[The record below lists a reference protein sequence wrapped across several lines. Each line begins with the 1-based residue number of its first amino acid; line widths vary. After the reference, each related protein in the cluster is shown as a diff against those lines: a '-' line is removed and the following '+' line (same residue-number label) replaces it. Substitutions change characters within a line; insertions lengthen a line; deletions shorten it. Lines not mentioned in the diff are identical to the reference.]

1 MPSRAGAGQ
10 AQVEIMM
17 RAYKVLRDG
26 RSEFTGWRWS
36 LPEGDRPGE
45 WVHADG
51 PIGLCVNGIHAAHPE
66 QLPHWL
72 GTEIW
77 EIELGGEVVRE
88 EAALVASRAR
98 LLGKL
103 DAWDEPMRRRF
114 AEMCL
119 RRAREIADD
128 YSAGSGLVSKVEHTL
143 SWAGAAPAGYFTAML
158 AGERATGAHS
168 GRDYDAAVVRERARQ
183 AQWLRDELQLVD

>member
-1 MPSRAGAGQ
+1 
-10 AQVEIMM
+10 M

-26 RSEFTGWRWS
+26 RSEFTGWRWP
-36 LPEGDRPGE
+36 LPEYERPGE
-45 WVHADG
+45 WIHASG
-51 PIGLCVNGIHAAHPE
+51 PIALCVNGIHAASAE

-88 EAALVASRAR
+88 EAALVASQAR
-98 LLGKL
+98 LLRQL
-103 DAWDEPMRRRF
+103 HAWDEAMRRRF

-119 RRAREIADD
+119 CRAQVISEG
-128 YSAGSGLVSKVEHTL
+128 YPAGYGLVTKVEHTL

-158 AGERATGAHS
+158 AGESATGVHS
-168 GRDYDAAVVRERARQ
+168 GPDYDAAFIRERARQ
-183 AQWLRDELQLVD
+183 AQWLRDELALGD